1 MKRRAYIG
9 LGSNLGDR
17 EGRLRAAIKAL
28 GKIAGISVATAS
40 ATYVSAP
47 VGASEPQPDYFN
59 AVVAI
64 DTTLAPRAL
73 LDALQRIEHDAG
85 RARVAGERNTA
96 RTLDLDILLIADV
109 IIDEP
114 GLHVPHPRLQDRA
127 FVVLPLLEIA
137 PDCVIPGLG
146 PLRALLP
153 RVAGQSI
160 RRAPSPAAAAA

>member
-1 MKRRAYIG
+1 MTHRAYIG

-17 EGRLRAAIKAL
+17 EVRLRAAVSAL
-28 GKIAGISVATAS
+28 GKTAGISVAGAS
-40 ATYVSAP
+40 AVYVSAP
-47 VGASEPQPDYFN
+47 VGAAGPQPDYFN

-96 RTLDLDILLIADV
+96 RTLDLDILLIGDMT
-109 IIDEP
+109 IDLP
-114 GLHVPHPRLQDRA
+114 GLRVPHPRLQDRA

-137 PDCVIPGLG
+137 PDCVVPGLG

-153 RVAGQSI
+153 RVAGQRI
-160 RRAPSPAAAAA
+160 RRAPSPAAAVA

>member
-1 MKRRAYIG
+1 MTVRAYIG

-17 EGRLRAAIKAL
+17 EGRLRAAVEAL
-28 GKIAGISVATAS
+28 GRTAGISVAAES
-40 ATYVSAP
+40 AVYVSAP

-85 RARVAGERNTA
+85 RARVAGERNAA
-96 RTLDLDILLIADV
+96 RTLDLDILLIGDMTV
-109 IIDEP
+109 DLP

-137 PDCVIPGLG
+137 PDCVVPGLG

-153 RVAGQSI
+153 GVAGQRI
-160 RRAPSPAAAAA
+160 TRVPSPAAAAA

>member
-73 LDALQRIEHDAG
+73 LDALQRIEPDAG

-96 RTLDLDILLIADV
+96 RTLALDVLLIADV

-114 GLHVPHPRLQDRA
+114 RLHMPPPRLHDRA

-160 RRAPSPAAAAA
+160 RRAPSPAAAVA